1 MIASIWEP
9 VLIGLV
15 LWMACMVVVTLTAGL
30 LLWRRLRRGWHSV
43 RSHAAVVGVVTVWE
57 ATESALRRRTAAPL
71 EATDLERWPARR
83 LRKEL
88 WRSVDRSAAAVRV
101 ADEAGGT
108 TAELPALSR
117 RIRAAAAELD
127 KVLRVDLSARAP
139 AVVEEQVLEIMRA
152 ADDVR
157 LAAVASAGDAGAQRV
172 RELTIDA
179 GRELE
184 ILDAVLVSARGTQPP
199 QIPG

>member
-9 VLIGLV
+9 VLIGLA
-15 LWMACMVVVTLTAGL
+15 LWTGCMVVAVLTAGL
-30 LLWRRLRRGWHSV
+30 LVWRRLRRGWRSV
-43 RSHAAVVGVVTVWE
+43 RSHAAVVGAVTVWE
-57 ATESALRRRTAAPL
+57 ATESALRRRGGPL
-71 EATDLERWPARR
+71 EASDLAGWPARR
-83 LRKEL
+83 VRKEL
-88 WRSVDRSAAAVRV
+88 WRSVDRAAAAVRV

-117 RIRAAAAELD
+117 RIRAAAADLD
-127 KVLRVDLSARAP
+127 KVLRVDLSAP
-139 AVVEEQVLEIMRA
+139 VPVVVEGQVLELMRA
-152 ADDVR
+152 SDDVR

-172 RELTIDA
+172 RELTVDA

-184 ILDAVLVSARGTQPP
+184 ILDAVFVSARATQPP

>member
-15 LWMACMVVVTLTAGL
+15 VWTACMVVAALTVGL
-30 LLWRRLRRGWHSV
+30 LLWRRLRRGWRGI
-43 RSHAAVVGVVTVWE
+43 RSHGAVAGVVTVWE
-57 ATESALRRRTAAPL
+57 ATESALRRRTGPL

-88 WRSVDRSAAAVRV
+88 WRSVDRAAAAVRV

-127 KVLRVDLSARAP
+127 KVLRVDLSARTP

-157 LAAVASAGDAGAQRV
+157 MAAIASAGDAGAQRV
-172 RELTIDA
+172 RELTVDA

-184 ILDAVLVSARGTQPP
+184 ILDAVLVSTRTDRPP
-199 QIPG
+199 QIPD

>member
-1 MIASIWEP
+1 MVASIWEP
-9 VLIGLV
+9 VLIGLA
-15 LWMACMVVVTLTAGL
+15 LWMACMVAATLTLGFL
-30 LLWRRLRRGWHSV
+30 FWRRLRRGWHGI

-57 ATESALRRRTAAPL
+57 ATESAFRRRNGPL
-71 EATDLERWPARR
+71 DVADLERWPARR

-88 WRSVDRSAAAVRV
+88 WRSVDRAAAAVRV

-117 RIRAAAAELD
+117 RIRAAAADLD
-127 KVLRVDLSARAP
+127 KVLRVDLSARVP
-139 AVVEEQVLEIMRA
+139 AVVEEQVLELMRA

-172 RELTIDA
+172 HELTVDA

-184 ILDAVLVSARGTQPP
+184 ILDAVLVSSRATRQP

>member
-1 MIASIWEP
+1 VIASIWEP
-9 VLIGLV
+9 VLIGLA
-15 LWMACMVVVTLTAGL
+15 LWTGCMVVAVLTAGL
-30 LLWRRLRRGWHSV
+30 LVWRRLRRGWRGV
-43 RSHAAVVGVVTVWE
+43 RSHAAVVGAVTVWE
-57 ATESALRRRTAAPL
+57 ATESALRRRSGPL
-71 EATDLERWPARR
+71 EATDLAGWPARR
-83 LRKEL
+83 VRKEL
-88 WRSVDRSAAAVRV
+88 WRSVDRAAAAVRV

-117 RIRAAAAELD
+117 RIRAAAADLD
-127 KVLRVDLSARAP
+127 KVLRVDLSAP
-139 AVVEEQVLEIMRA
+139 VPVVVEGQVLELMRA

-172 RELTIDA
+172 RELTVDA

-184 ILDAVLVSARGTQPP
+184 ILDAVFVSARAAEPP

>member
-9 VLIGLV
+9 VLIGLG

-30 LLWRRLRRGWHSV
+30 LLWRRLRRGWHGI
-43 RSHAAVVGVVTVWE
+43 RSHAAVVGAVTVWE
-57 ATESALRRRTAAPL
+57 ATESVLGRRSGPL
-71 EATDLERWPARR
+71 EAADMERWPARR
-83 LRKEL
+83 VRKEL
-88 WRSVDRSAAAVRV
+88 WRSVDRAASAVRV

-117 RIRAAAAELD
+117 RIRTAAAEID
-127 KVLRVDLSARAP
+127 KVLRVDPSARAP
-139 AVVEEQVLEIMRA
+139 AVVGEQVVEIMRA

-157 LAAVASAGDAGAQRV
+157 LAALASAGDAGADRV
-172 RELTIDA
+172 RELAVDA

-184 ILDAVLVSARGTQPP
+184 ILDAVLVSARDSRPP